1 MSQLR
6 KTVVVAMSGGVDSS
20 VAAALL
26 VKQGYKVIG
35 MMMRLWS
42 EPGFALQRS
51 HNRCCTPD
59 QMNDARQVAAHLN
72 IPFYVLDVKNYFHDR
87 VVKFFIDEHQK
98 GRTPNPCIEC
108 NREIRF
114 GYLLEK
120 ALHFGADFLATGHYA
135 RKSEASGV
143 FQLHAANDI
152 TKDQSYVLHVLNQY
166 QLAHALF
173 PVGEFNKSEVRHM
186 AKQFGIAFA
195 SKSESMDLCFLAD
208 GNYRRFLRE
217 NRTDSEHSG
226 PICSEDGELLG
237 QHKGLGNYTIGQR
250 KGLGIAIGKPV
261 FVTSKI
267 VDSNTLVVGT
277 RNQLER
283 RTFYIRDVNWIS
295 GQSPLGYY
303 QTQVKIRYKAQP
315 QPATL
320 IIQDQNVVKVHLAEP
335 AYGVTAGQAAVFYD
349 DDLCLGGGII
359 MDDN

>member
-1 MSQLR
+1 MSLSR

-59 QMNDARQVAAHLN
+59 QMYDARQVAGYLN
-72 IPFYVLDVKNYFHDR
+72 IPFYVLDVKDYFHER
-87 VVKFFIDEHQK
+87 VVRFFIDEHQK

-135 RKSEASGV
+135 RKSELSGV
-143 FQLHAANDI
+143 FQLLTAIDKS
-152 TKDQSYVLHVLNQY
+152 KDQSYVLHVLNQY
-166 QLAHALF
+166 QLAHTLF
-173 PVGEFNKSEVRHM
+173 PVGEYNKSEIRHL

-195 SKSESMDLCFLAD
+195 SKSESMDLCFPAD

-217 NRTDSEHSG
+217 NQESSEQSG
-226 PICSEDGELLG
+226 PICSEDGKLLG
-237 QHKGLGNYTIGQR
+237 QHKGLTNYTIGQR
-250 KGLGIAIGKPV
+250 RGLGIAVGMPV
-261 FVTSKI
+261 FVTSKN
-267 VDSNTLVVGT
+267 VDSNTLFVGT
-277 RNQLER
+277 RGQLGR

-295 GQSPLGYY
+295 GVPPTGNY

-315 QPATL
+315 QAATL
-320 IIQDQNVVKVHLAEP
+320 INQDQNVVKVHLAEP
-335 AYGVTAGQAAVFYD
+335 AYGVTAGQGAVFYD
-349 DDLCLGGGII
+349 DELCLGGGII